1 MIILN
6 TLDKILAEITII
18 LIKIYQYTLSPDK
31 WLPSLRLKWK
41 VCAHHPHCSQYSINT
56 IRRYWFIS
64 WLPKMTERVFSCSP
78 SKEKIYDPE
87 YYKVVFF
94 SWAPI
99 AVPFLHEL
107 HKDKKFDIVWVVTMP
122 DAPSGRW
129 MEVKPNIIKTE
140 TEKLFDKN
148 KESIDIIPY
157 NNSYKKQISTLYDNC
172 FNNKTFGKNYTF
184 DYCYSKIEKWSHDKS
199 FIWKVLLVN
208 SHFAWYYQ
216 GFNSDDMIEYFQEAF
231 NMQEF
236 NKIIQSD
243 KKVTLNKVF
252 RLDDIMIDKKYR
264 NKWYFNKLLLNLY
277 QELKFKNINYLAI
290 YTAPKKEL
298 LKKYFKR
305 GFKQIWE
312 LKEKNTWSKYVILIK
327 DLSTISIEEQF
338 IQTPESLRLDSKKY
352 AKEANNFKL
361 RLEAKQPDYLVVIA
375 YWKIIPQYILDI
387 AKIAPINVHGSL
399 LPKYRGASPLQSV
412 FLNQEKQTGITIMK
426 MDANMDTGNM
436 IDMLKFDI
444 KFDWTVKDLI
454 DKIMQ
459 KWPKFLNKTLLNY
472 GKRLLGEVKQNDEKA
487 TYCQKIEKEDG
498 EINPYKD
505 SIQEIYNKYRGYYMR
520 PKIFFNLSPFAKG
533 ERFHPNVWEWNQGDL
548 INWKRVI
555 IEHLK
560 LDQKLFESEKDKPLF
575 VWNELNRCVLEIS
588 LKPEWKKTMDRESF
602 KSGYVK

>member
-1 MIILN
+1 MIILK
-6 TLDKILAEITII
+6 TLDKILAEVTII

-31 WLPSLRLKWK
+31 WIPSLRLKWK
-41 VCAHHPHCSQYSINT
+41 VCTHHPHCSQYSINT

-64 WLPKMTERVFSCSP
+64 WLPKMTERVLSCTP

-107 HKDKKFDIVWVVTMP
+107 HKDKRFDIIWVVTMP

-140 TEKLFDKN
+140 TEK
-148 KESIDIIPY
+148 IIP
-157 NNSYKKQISTLYDNC
+157 
-172 FNNKTFGKNYTF
+172 
-184 DYCYSKIEKWSHDKS
+184 
-199 FIWKVLLVN
+199 
-208 SHFAWYYQ
+208 
-216 GFNSDDMIEYFQEAF
+216 
-231 NMQEF
+231 
-236 NKIIQSD
+236 
-243 KKVTLNKVF
+243 LNKG
-252 RLDDIMIDKKYR
+252 DKG
-264 NKWYFNKLLLNLY
+264 
-277 QELKFKNINYLAI
+277 ELKN
-290 YTAPKKEL
+290 
-298 LKKYFKR
+298 
-305 GFKQIWE
+305 
-312 LKEKNTWSKYVILIK
+312 
-327 DLSTISIEEQF
+327 F

-352 AKEANNFKL
+352 SEDAHNFKL
-361 RLEAKQPDYLVVIA
+361 RLESKQPDYLVVIA
-375 YWKIIPQYILDI
+375 YWKIVPQYIFDI
-387 AKIAPINVHGSL
+387 AKIAPIIVHGSL

-444 KFDWTVKDLI
+444 KFDWTVKDMI

-459 KWPKFLNKTLLNY
+459 KWPKFLNKTLVNY
-472 GKRLLGEVKQNDEKA
+472 GKRLLGEVRQSDEKA

-498 EINPYKD
+498 EINPYQDTIEKVY
-505 SIQEIYNKYRGYYMR
+505 SKYRGYYMR

-533 ERFHPNVWEWNQGDL
+533 EGFHSNLWEWSQGDL
-548 INWKRVI
+548 ISQKRVI

-560 LDQKLFESEKDKPLF
+560 LDQNLFESEKNKPLF
-575 VWNELNRCVLEIS
+575 IRNELNKCILEIS